1 VAGVP
6 GELERKRRP
15 NPRGQGGRLRDELLN
30 AASGLLAAGGR
41 DTELT
46 LRSVARAAGVAAP
59 SVYQHFADLDE
70 LMLALVRHHLADLA
84 AAIDAALDD
93 AALDNASDQPASAAL
108 EVMAHAYVR
117 WGLDHPGHY
126 TVVFEGKVLRHLTYE
141 QEAALLAGTDLFE
154 RFAMLTAAA
163 TGAIDAPIDPGTDPQ
178 LVATALWTCLHGLVA
193 LRIAKPAYPWP
204 PLDEHVNAVLRQFTQ
219 HRVPDPPPGNH
230 HAGA

>member
-1 VAGVP
+1 MVLVAGVP
-6 GELERKRRP
+6 GEQERKRRP

-70 LMLALVRHHLADLA
+70 LMLALVRYHLADLA

-93 AALDNASDQPASAAL
+93 AGDQRATAAL

-117 WGLDHPGHY
+117 WGLDHPGPY

-154 RFAMLTAAA
+154 RLAMLTAAA
-163 TGAIDAPIDPGTDPQ
+163 TGAIDPQ
-178 LVATALWTCLHGLVA
+178 LVATALWTGLHGLVA

-204 PLDEHVNAVLRQFTQ
+204 PLDDHVNAVLGGLKIL
-219 HRVPDPPPGNH
+219 H
-230 HAGA
+230 

>member
-1 VAGVP
+1 MVMPVAEVP
-6 GELERKRRP
+6 GEHEREHERKRRP
-15 NPRGQGGRLRDELLN
+15 NPRGQGGRLRDELLD

-70 LMLALVRHHLADLA
+70 LMLALVRYHLADLA
-84 AAIDAALDD
+84 AAIDTALDD
-93 AALDNASDQPASAAL
+93 TALDDTTLGHAGDQPATAAL

-117 WGLDHPGHY
+117 WGLEHPGPY

-141 QEAALLAGTDLFE
+141 QEAALLAGTDLFV
-154 RFAMLTAAA
+154 RLALLTAAA
-163 TGAIDAPIDPGTDPQ
+163 TGTTDPQ
-178 LVATALWTCLHGLVA
+178 LTATALWTCLHGLVA

-204 PLDEHVNAVLRQFTQ
+204 PLEDHVDAVLRQFTRP
-219 HRVPDPPPGNH
+219 RVSDPHG
-230 HAGA
+230 